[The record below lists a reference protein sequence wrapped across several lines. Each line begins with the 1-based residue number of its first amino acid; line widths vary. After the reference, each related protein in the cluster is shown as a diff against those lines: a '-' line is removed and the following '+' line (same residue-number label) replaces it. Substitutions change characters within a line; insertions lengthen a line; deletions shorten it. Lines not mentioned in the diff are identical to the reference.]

1 MLEISF
7 PHPRNIIPHPC
18 ITFFFVLQVIY
29 VFFLNWV
36 KTNEFWSKKYQR
48 MKKTAFRCP
57 IFHSEKY
64 TVYSTPLYLSSQRNY
79 ITSTP
84 LHLSSQRNKKT
95 SIPLYFYPL
104 KEIRKLVYPVLILSK
119 KLEN

>member
-48 MKKTAFRCP
+48 MKKLPFDVQFF
-57 IFHSEKY
+57 ILKNIQF
-64 TVYSTPLYLSSQRNY
+64 TVHPCT
-79 ITSTP
+79 
-84 LHLSSQRNKKT
+84 
-95 SIPLYFYPL
+95 YPL
-104 KEIRKLVYPVLILSK
+104 KEII
-119 KLEN
+119 